1 MKQILFNHLKN
12 FSGKKLNRKF
22 LAFAVDDYGN
32 VRLHSNQARE
42 RLEKVGVKINN
53 RFDAYD
59 AIDTTEDYQILF
71 EALQV
76 VKDIKG
82 NSAIFT
88 PYVLTCNTD
97 FQATIEQNKF
107 VPEDLPVTYKKLA
120 ALDNAYEG
128 AYDTLLEGIKSNLI
142 RPQFHG
148 REHLNVQL
156 IDALLELKDPIL
168 MANLENQSMAGL
180 NGVSAW
186 PTIGYNE
193 AFSFW
198 NTSVL
203 ERHQMIIKDGLERF
217 KKIYGNTSLT
227 FTPPAQQLHPSLYGF
242 VGDNGV
248 IGVQRSRSELVHLG
262 EGKFQKF
269 NNQLGKKD
277 LGGTIKIVRNC
288 VFEPTIRDMDWVS
301 FTMKQIEAAFFWGKP
316 AIISSH
322 RVNFCG
328 HIDPKNREKGITYLK
343 NLLKQ
348 ILKKWPDVEFVGV
361 DEIAV
366 MYANV

>member
-12 FSGKKLNRKF
+12 FSGKKLNRKL

-32 VRLHSNQARE
+32 VRVHSKQAQE
-42 RLEKVGVKINN
+42 RLEKSGIRINN

-59 AIDTTEDYQILF
+59 AIDTTEDFQILF
-71 EALQV
+71 EALQA

-82 NSAIFT
+82 NTAIFT
-88 PYVLTCNTD
+88 PYALTCNTD

-120 ALDNAYEG
+120 AFDNAYEG

-156 IDALLELKDPIL
+156 IDALLERNDPIL

-180 NGVSAW
+180 IGLADW

-203 ERHQMIIKDGLERF
+203 ERHQIIIKDGLERF
-217 KKIYGNTSLT
+217 KKIYRIPSLT

-248 IGVQRSRSELVHLG
+248 IGVHRSRSELVHLG
-262 EGKFQKF
+262 EGKFKKML
-269 NNQLGKKD
+269 NRLGEDD

-288 VFEPTIRDMDWVS
+288 VFEPNDSEIDWVS

-328 HIDPKNREKGITYLK
+328 HIDPKNRQRGVSCLK
-343 NLLKQ
+343 DLLKKIVQ
-348 ILKKWPDVEFVGV
+348 KWPDVEFVGV
-361 DEIAV
+361 DEIAQL
-366 MYANV
+366 YENV